1 MTTVYN
7 APPGFEMNPNGMAA
21 KCQALI
27 KGAEHDK
34 RANDEEI
41 AELKESYALL
51 FKSHAD
57 QRKQLERSPITK
69 YDVHRL
75 WLGRMDRHDGDLLLQ
90 LQDFARA
97 VEQAHG
103 IGA

>member
-1 MTTVYN
+1 MTKIYN

-51 FKSHAD
+51 FKAHAA
-57 QRKQLERSPITK
+57 ERARWEDTTS
-69 YDVHRL
+69 
-75 WLGRMDRHDGDLLLQ
+75 MDCASCEYVAPTRHDECKGCE
-90 LQDFARA
+90 RA
-97 VEQAHG
+97 VTVHANYKR
-103 IGA
+103 ASWA